1 MGERRVR
8 DRGKQNAFE
17 IGRSVDRS
25 RAASSSR
32 TLDIFCLM
40 SPRNPVAAAVAASFA
55 SSKLPKDMVRAR
67 ARGRCDASCADAV
80 RC

>member
-1 MGERRVR
+1 
-8 DRGKQNAFE
+8 
-17 IGRSVDRS
+17 
-25 RAASSSR
+25 
-32 TLDIFCLM
+32 LDIFCLM

-67 ARGRCDASCADAV
+67 ARGRCDASCADAM